1 MVCILF
7 WRCYIAVESFEATR
21 HGEDETGE
29 DCKHRCSAN
38 FTHGRPGS
46 GSYFPQII
54 CCCMNIIC
62 KIHPWKQFRLWLPFM
77 QTNPTRLG
85 NSISIN

>member
-54 CCCMNIIC
+54 CCCMNIIY
-62 KIHPWKQFRLWLPFM
+62 M
-77 QTNPTRLG
+77 QNTSMETIQAVAALHANQ
-85 NSISIN
+85 SDEAW